1 MMSRRP
7 DQQGLFSA
15 DTQYL
20 DFLGPE
26 SFYGFL
32 AQHGRELFAD
42 EDFAELYCPDNGRPS
57 VAPSPLAIALLL
69 QARALEKTDHFRE
82 QYRQR
87 IVVEHRI
94 ARLVQFGGAQKQ
106 VLRTG
111 EDEVP
116 ALDGGDG
123 GEPDAGGEGDRFS
136 RLFALGFGA
145 FGGAARLLGR
155 TGASK
160 ANLAWRSASGGRM
173 RSHYRTGRPTRT
185 PS

>member
-94 ARLVQFGGAQKQ
+94 ARLVQLGVRKSRFFGPAKTRFQLLMAATVANLTLVAKATGSAGFLRL
-106 VLRTG
+106 VLAPLAAFRSYWPELAHPRRTW
-111 EDEVP
+111 P
-116 ALDGGDG
+116 
-123 GEPDAGGEGDRFS
+123 EG
-136 RLFALGFGA
+136 
-145 FGGAARLLGR
+145 RLLVVV
-155 TGASK
+155 
-160 ANLAWRSASGGRM
+160 
-173 RSHYRTGRPTRT
+173 
-185 PS
+185 

>member
-7 DQQGLFSA
+7 DQQSLFSA
-15 DTQYL
+15 DSQYL
-20 DFLGPE
+20 DFVVEG

-32 AQHGRELFAD
+32 AQHAREFFAD

-69 QARALEKTDHFRE
+69 QARALEKTDYFRE

-116 ALDGGDG
+116 APDGRDG
-123 GEPDAGGEGDRFS
+123 GEPDAGSEGDRFTP
-136 RLFALGFGA
+136 LLALGFGA
-145 FGGAARLLGR
+145 FGGVPQLLGR
-155 TGASK
+155 TSAPE

-173 RSHYRTGRPTRT
+173 RSHYRTGRATST
-185 PS
+185 AS